1 MSGKKN
7 LKIICDVCFSTV
19 SKSYISRHKRT
30 KKCIKIKNINLIS
43 DDKERQNQLEIKNQK
58 ASDVVNCDLCNSM
71 VVRRYLSVHKTKQKC
86 FRKTYIRNL
95 INDRYIFFKSRERYL
110 Q

>member
-19 SKSYISRHKRT
+19 SKSYISKHKRT

-43 DDKERQNQLEIKNQK
+43 DDKERQIQLEIKNQK
-58 ASDVVNCDLCNSM
+58 ASDVVNCDLCNSK
-71 VVRRYLSVHKTKQKC
+71 VKRRYLKLHKTKQKC
-86 FRKTYIRNL
+86 YRRKHHR
-95 INDRYIFFKSRERYL
+95 DIFFKSRERYL
-110 Q
+110 KL